1 MYDCYLLL
9 VAETLIPWPSFN
21 PQTSNSATEL
31 SMYTLIN
38 KRVLYDRCICQ
49 ILRTCIT
56 KVTALP
62 EVHSHRSIST
72 GRKEPEH
79 ILSKSHYQLLRCA
92 RHLSGRPG
100 GAMNVFD
107 RAMKRQQKKWAA
119 SLQDSDKYDYLRAEV
134 T

>member
-1 MYDCYLLL
+1 MWCCALLL
-9 VAETLIPWPSFN
+9 AETLIPLAIFN
-21 PQTSNSATEL
+21 PQTSNSATKC

-38 KRVLYDRCICQ
+38 KRVLNDGCICQ
-49 ILRTCIT
+49 ILRTCVT

-62 EVHSHRSIST
+62 EVHSHRNIST
-72 GRKEPEH
+72 ACTEPKH
-79 ILSKSHYQLLRCA
+79 VLSKSHDRLLKCA